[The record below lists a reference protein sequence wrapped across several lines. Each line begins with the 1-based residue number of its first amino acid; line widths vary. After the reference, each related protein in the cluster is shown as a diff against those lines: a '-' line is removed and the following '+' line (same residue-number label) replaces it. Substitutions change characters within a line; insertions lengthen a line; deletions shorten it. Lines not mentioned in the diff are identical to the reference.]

1 MSQVTERIAQFQK
14 MTGDDP
20 DNELGHFRLGQLFQ
34 EAGDHA
40 KAVASFE
47 RTLEISPQFSKVYQ
61 LLADSLL
68 KLDRQDEAVA
78 KLTEGWK
85 VADERGDKM
94 PRDAMAQMLR
104 QQGAPVP
111 DAVEVAAYDGPDSGF
126 RCKRPTCMAG
136 RGAQALP
143 YPPLPDEIGRKIY
156 REICAECWN
165 EWFKNYSV
173 KVINETR
180 IDLSTEYGQEEYDK
194 YMRGFLGFEDA
205 VIGGVPQ

>member
-1 MSQVTERIAQFQK
+1 MSQLTERIAQFQK
-14 MTGDDP
+14 MTADDP

-34 EAGDHA
+34 EAGDHEQA
-40 KAVASFE
+40 IAAFE

-61 LLADSLL
+61 LLSDSLL
-68 KLDRQDEAVA
+68 KLDRKDEAVV

-94 PRDAMAQMLR
+94 PRDAMAEMLR
-104 QQGAPVP
+104 KQGAPVP
-111 DAVEVAAYDGPDSGF
+111 QETAAAAYDGPDSGF
-126 RCKRPTCMAG
+126 RCQRPTCMAG
-136 RGAQALP
+136 RGAQPLP
-143 YPPLPDEIGRKIY
+143 YPPLPDEIGQRIY

-180 IDLSTEYGQEEYDK
+180 IDLSTEFGQEEYDK

-205 VIGGVPQ
+205 VPGIPA